1 MVDHMMSGEDQRKV
15 AITSI
20 PAGDPSLTGASTPRS
35 TADTKLSQL
44 ESLEE
49 KLLKDQDDLD
59 GEEHSPE
66 APLINKVAAEFIGTF
81 LLVFTVLSSI
91 VREEQ
96 QGGVWAV
103 LCVATLA
110 GLAAGT
116 LTGVVV
122 HVSGSHLNPAVSLAM
137 AAFGRLP
144 RAHVVPYAAAQTTAS
159 AAAAFLAK
167 AVYQSVPPE
176 VMATVPPLG
185 SAALAF
191 LMELV
196 LTFVLVFA
204 ITAGANH
211 PKRSKELVVIISW
224 AAAMSM
230 KWPSTGPS
238 MNPARTL
245 GAALATG
252 KYTGIWVYLVAPPLG
267 ALAGAGTYTV
277 IKKP

>member
-1 MVDHMMSGEDQRKV
+1 
-15 AITSI
+15 
-20 PAGDPSLTGASTPRS
+20 
-35 TADTKLSQL
+35 
-44 ESLEE
+44 
-49 KLLKDQDDLD
+49 
-59 GEEHSPE
+59 
-66 APLINKVAAEFIGTF
+66 
-81 LLVFTVLSSI
+81 
-91 VREEQ
+91 
-96 QGGVWAV
+96 
-103 LCVATLA
+103 
-110 GLAAGT
+110 
-116 LTGVVV
+116 
-122 HVSGSHLNPAVSLAM
+122 M

-196 LTFVLVFA
+196 LTFVLVFRHHRRRQT
-204 ITAGANH
+204 IQNGQVH
-211 PKRSKELVVIISW
+211 SKELVVIISW

-252 KYTGIWVYLVAPPLG
+252 KYTGIWVYMVAPPLG